1 MKSPA
6 FRLPARIA
14 ATCLLL
20 ACASQPGFAQ
30 SPPDAK
36 PLELRRIMQNL
47 GTSMQAATAAIS
59 SEDWAGVA
67 RIAPQIAQHPEP
79 PGPEKGR
86 IVSYIGVDMGRFKGY
101 DNQSHEA
108 ALAMGAAA
116 ARGDGEG
123 VIASFGKI
131 QGACL
136 ACHKEFR
143 QRFVEHFYGKR

>member
-1 MKSPA
+1 MKTIIARLATLSLGLAAISP
-6 FRLPARIA
+6 
-14 ATCLLL
+14 
-20 ACASQPGFAQ
+20 SGFTQ
-30 SPPDAK
+30 SLPDAK

-47 GTSMQAATAAIS
+47 GANMQAVTAGIS

-79 PGPEKGR
+79 PGAEKGR
-86 IVSYIGVDMGRFKGY
+86 IVSFIGVDMGRFKNY

-116 ARGDGEG
+116 AKGDGEG
-123 VIASFGKI
+123 VIALFAKV

-136 ACHKEFR
+136 GCHKEFR

>member
-1 MKSPA
+1 MKKFITRLATLGLGLVFISPA
-6 FRLPARIA
+6 
-14 ATCLLL
+14 
-20 ACASQPGFAQ
+20 GFAQ
-30 SPPDAK
+30 APPETK

-47 GTSMQAATAAIS
+47 GANMQAVTAGIS

-67 RIAPQIAQHPEP
+67 RIAPQIARHPEP
-79 PGPEKGR
+79 PGAEKGR
-86 IVSYIGVDMGRFKGY
+86 IVSFIGVDMGRFKNY

-108 ALAMGAAA
+108 ALTMEAAA

-123 VIASFGKI
+123 VIASFAKV

-136 ACHKEFR
+136 GCHKEFR

>member
-1 MKSPA
+1 MNTMNI
-6 FRLPARIA
+6 IA
-14 ATCLLL
+14 ARFATTCALL
-20 ACASQPGFAQ
+20 ACICQSTFAQ

-47 GTSMQAATAAIS
+47 GTHMQMATAAIS
-59 SEDWAGVA
+59 REDWAAVA

-79 PGPEKGR
+79 PGAEKAR
-86 IVSYIGVDMGRFKGY
+86 IVSFMGADMGRFKGH

-108 ALAMGAAA
+108 ALAMGTAAGK
-116 ARGDGEG
+116 GDGEG
-123 VIASFGKI
+123 VIASFAKV

-143 QRFVEHFYGKR
+143 QRFVDHFYGKR

>member
-1 MKSPA
+1 MKKFITRLATLGLGLVCISPA
-6 FRLPARIA
+6 
-14 ATCLLL
+14 
-20 ACASQPGFAQ
+20 GFAQ
-30 SPPDAK
+30 SPPEAK

-47 GTSMQAATAAIS
+47 GTNMQAVTAGIS

-79 PGPEKGR
+79 PGAEKGR
-86 IVSYIGVDMGRFKGY
+86 IVSFIGVDMGRFKNY

-108 ALAMGAAA
+108 ALTMGAAA

-123 VIASFGKI
+123 VIASFAKV

-136 ACHKEFR
+136 GCHKEFR

>member
-1 MKSPA
+1 MHSMKFIAVRVATIGLA
-6 FRLPARIA
+6 F
-14 ATCLLL
+14 
-20 ACASQPGFAQ
+20 ACICHSALAQ
-30 SPPDAK
+30 SSAEAK

-47 GTSMQAATAAIS
+47 GTHMQAVTVGIS
-59 SEDWAGVA
+59 KEDWATVA
-67 RIAPQIAQHPEP
+67 RIAPEIARHPEP
-79 PGPEKGR
+79 PGAEKGR
-86 IVSYIGVDMGRFKGY
+86 IVTFMGADMGRFKGY

-116 ARGDGEG
+116 SKGDGEG
-123 VIASFGKI
+123 VITSFARV